1 MLSLLFSEFVSIK
14 IIHKLYEICCERR
27 FADYL
32 ARTRDI
38 SSRLTS
44 GNRSRIGQESVHQL
58 LPQMERLE
66 RAKDRTQ
73 NLVSPSSAYVSTLYS
88 SNKQQPPKVKQRISR
103 LSSRRN
109 CQHITSPGNET
120 RTLRKMRSDQ
130 GKKKNVGEYNNVT
143 NAKVFVM
150 K

>member
-103 LSSRRN
+103 LSSRTDNEIRP
-109 CQHITSPGNET
+109 CPET
-120 RTLRKMRSDQ
+120 RLFLEQSEASQFLSTTSSGESSTSTSD
-130 GKKKNVGEYNNVT
+130 VL
-143 NAKVFVM
+143 
-150 K
+150 